1 MFYLFIFESIGT
13 SELIFIG
20 LIALI
25 VLGPRKLPQ
34 MARTI
39 GKTMAELRSS
49 TYEFKQTW
57 EREISINDEKKDI
70 ETKLNSMSKNPTAI
84 ENSIGTT
91 VNTVENKINSPE
103 IKQINQEDFEQK
115 FSKMKVQITTEPKI
129 ENSSVGKTDWL

>member
-25 VLGPRKLPQ
+25 VLGPRRLPQ

-39 GKTMAELRSS
+39 GKTMADLRSS
-49 TYEFKQTW
+49 SYEFKQTW
-57 EREISINDEKKDI
+57 EREVSFDDEKKGI
-70 ETKLNSMSKNPTAI
+70 GTKLNPLSESPSVI
-84 ENSIGTT
+84 ENSIGK
-91 VNTVENKINSPE
+91 NINSVENKIISPK

-115 FSKMKVQITTEPKI
+115 ISKSEVHTASEPKI
-129 ENSSVGKTDWL
+129 ENSFVGKTDWL